1 MRISDWSSDVCSSDL
16 LARLRLHGPV
26 VERAPA
32 GEDFPSQKDIRGR
45 VDIIGERQR
54 LVDGL
59 DAMSLG
65 FRRMMDLSGLAIDAD
80 VSGIRPIGARQDLD
94 ESRLDRKSVVSGK
107 SV

>member
-1 MRISDWSSDVCSSDL
+1 MEFRRVLFRSLPLAAGQGPHRLLEAAKMRIETGHD

-65 FRRMMDLSGLAIDAD
+65 FRRMMDQ
-80 VSGIRPIGARQDLD
+80 IGSASCRERVCQY
-94 ESRLDRKSVVSGK
+94 V
-107 SV
+107 